1 MGDEEPVIEESPY
14 LGVSRELRLYGDG
27 DAMVGRKLWLLG
39 RKPDAAMAESIAA
52 GATELVVD
60 EFAVAAETVAEP
72 VEGRKG
78 LVRSECLTVKVA
90 IFAGSGVDAL

>member
-14 LGVSRELRLYGDG
+14 LGVSRELILYSDG
-27 DAMVGRKLWLLG
+27 DAMVDRKLWLLG

-60 EFAVAAETVAEP
+60 ELAAAAEIVAEP
-72 VEGRKG
+72 VEGGKG
-78 LVRSECLTVKVA
+78 LVQSECLALKIA
-90 IFAGSGVDAL
+90 IFAGCVDAL